1 MKYNVIF
8 PQNYNKG
15 QQKDWPLILF
25 LHGASE
31 RGNNITILKKH
42 GPPKVAK
49 KMKLPF
55 VILAPQCDHE
65 EYWETKKV
73 IKLLDLAIEQH
84 SVNPKKVYLTGL
96 SMGGFGTWQ
105 VASHYSERFAAIA
118 PVCGGGT
125 KQIANNLVNM
135 PIWIFHGEKDDII
148 PVTKSIEM
156 AEALERAGNKVKLT
170 IYPNVGHDSWTQ
182 TYHNPELYDWFQKFE
197 LK

>member
-8 PQNYNKG
+8 PKNYNKG

-25 LHGASE
+25 LHGANE
-31 RGNNITILKKH
+31 RGNNITIINRH
-42 GPPKVAK
+42 GPPKVAR

-55 VILAPQCDHE
+55 VILAPQCDNE

-73 IKLLDLAIEQH
+73 IDLLGLAIEQH
-84 SVNPKKVYLTGL
+84 SINPKKVYLTGL

-105 VASHYSERFAAIA
+105 VASHYPERFAAIA

-125 KQIANNLVNM
+125 RQIANDLVNM
-135 PIWIFHGEKDDII
+135 PVWIFHGEKDNII
-148 PVTKSIEM
+148 PVSKSIEM
-156 AEALERAGNKVKLT
+156 AEALEQAGNKVELT

-182 TYHNPELYDWFQKFE
+182 TYENPELYDWFQKFE